1 MVLCSGTLQSKCSA
15 GNHELK
21 RIKKERRIYLKFML
35 HELMRQDH
43 FIEQMCF
50 SHFFLFES
58 DKLSVK
64 KTNFTA
70 SRKNE
75 DINMWALFPE
85 DFNAN
90 NFIQRKN
97 KNEFVYTKIVYF
109 FYISVWWVVTT
120 MLWAFISELRGFIS
134 KNVAVPLQPLK
145 IFTDFGFMTLPRW
158 PSSRKT

>member
-1 MVLCSGTLQSKCSA
+1 MLSCKTRA
-15 GNHELK
+15 
-21 RIKKERRIYLKFML
+21 KKDQERKKNLSQVYVTRTYAPGSFY
-35 HELMRQDH
+35 RADV
-43 FIEQMCF
+43 FFTFF
-50 SHFFLFES
+50 SFWVWQTFSE
-58 DKLSVK
+58 K
-64 KTNFTA
+64 KNFTA

-145 IFTDFGFMTLPRW
+145 ILTDFGFMTLPRW
-158 PSSRKT
+158 LLSRKT

>member
-1 MVLCSGTLQSKCSA
+1 MVLCFGTLQSKRSA

-21 RIKKERRIYLKFML
+21 WIKKERRIYLKFML

-75 DINMWALFPE
+75 DINM
-85 DFNAN
+85 
-90 NFIQRKN
+90 
-97 KNEFVYTKIVYF
+97 
-109 FYISVWWVVTT
+109 
-120 MLWAFISELRGFIS
+120 
-134 KNVAVPLQPLK
+134 
-145 IFTDFGFMTLPRW
+145 
-158 PSSRKT
+158 